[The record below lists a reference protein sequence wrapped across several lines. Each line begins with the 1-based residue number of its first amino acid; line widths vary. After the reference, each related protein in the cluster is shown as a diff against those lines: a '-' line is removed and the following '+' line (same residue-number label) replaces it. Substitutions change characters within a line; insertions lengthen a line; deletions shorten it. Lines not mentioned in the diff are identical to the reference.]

1 MSVGGRRWGGQRI
14 RDKPL
19 VEEKAGVDI
28 DGDVP
33 MEGGEE
39 QVDDV
44 VRALAEREEE
54 VAAVEKE
61 LGRESVPLGAF
72 GKAADTG
79 DGGDDVDADGEEDDG
94 EDAMGEVDMEE
105 TYPEPETT
113 EPMGE

>member
-1 MSVGGRRWGGQRI
+1 M
-14 RDKPL
+14 RDKSL

-61 LGRESVPLGAF
+61 LGRESVPLGVF